1 MSIGDG
7 ANYAPQAKPK
17 PVVAAGEFCFAAAYL
32 DHGHIVGQTK
42 GLLDAGG
49 TLTWVY
55 DPDPKKVEA
64 FCKVFPQA
72 KVAPTFDTLL
82 EDDKLHLITAAAV
95 PDWRAAI
102 GGQVM
107 QAGKDYFTDKSPFT
121 TLTQLEH
128 TRRLVEKTGQRYFV
142 YFAERVHNEAA
153 WHAGEL
159 IAQGAVGEVIQVLNL
174 GPHRLSASTRPDW
187 FFEKD
192 HYGGIITDIGS
203 HQVEQFLTYASCTD
217 AQVNFAAVRNQSHPQ
232 TPELEDFGEFSLT
245 GVPAAV
251 VGAGA
256 GAKGASAKP
265 GSSFYSRIDWYT
277 PDGLPVWGDGRTF
290 ILGTKGTLEVRKYL
304 DIGRQAPAALIFL
317 ANQSDVEEID
327 CQDRVGFPF
336 FGQLIL
342 DVLNRTEK
350 AMTQTHI
357 FKAAEISMQAQAF
370 ADAARS

>member
-7 ANYAPQAKPK
+7 ANYAPQTKPK
-17 PVVAAGEFCFAAAYL
+17 PVVAVGEFCFAAAYL
-32 DHGHIVGQTK
+32 DHGHIVGQAN
-42 GLLDAGG
+42 GLLNAGG
-49 TLTWVY
+49 TLTSVY

-72 KVAPTFDTLL
+72 KKAPSFDALL
-82 EDDKLHLITAAAV
+82 EDDKLHLIAAAAV

-128 TRRLVEKTGQRYFV
+128 TRRLVDKTGQRYFV

-174 GPHRLSASTRPDW
+174 GPHRLSAGTRPDW

-217 AQVNFAAVRNQSHPQ
+217 AQVNFASVRNQGHPE

-245 GVPAAV
+245 GI
-251 VGAGA
+251 
-256 GAKGASAKP
+256 GASGSAAKP

-304 DIGRQAPAALIFL
+304 DIGRQAPAALVFL
-317 ANQSDVEEID
+317 TNQTGVEEID
-327 CQDRVGFPF
+327 CQDRVGYPF
-336 FGQLIL
+336 FGELIL
-342 DVLNRTEK
+342 DVLNRTEN
-350 AMTQTHI
+350 AMTQAHI

-370 ADAARS
+370 ADAARAQT

>member
-1 MSIGDG
+1 MSISDG
-7 ANYAPQAKPK
+7 ASYAPPSKPK

-32 DHGHIVGQTK
+32 DHGHIVGQTA
-42 GLLDAGG
+42 GLLSAGG
-49 TLTWVY
+49 TLTAVY
-55 DPDPKKVEA
+55 DPDPAKVAA
-64 FCKVFPQA
+64 FRKRFPQA
-72 KVAPTFDTLL
+72 QAAPSFEHLL
-82 EDDKLHLITAAAV
+82 EDEKLHLITAAAV

-128 TRRLVEKTGQRYFV
+128 TRRLVEKTNQRYFV
-142 YFAERVHNEAA
+142 YFAERIHNEAA

-174 GPHRLSASTRPDW
+174 GPHRLSAGSRPEW
-187 FFEKD
+187 FFEKE

-203 HQVEQFLTYASCTD
+203 HQVEQFLTYAGCAD
-217 AQVNFAAVRNQSHPQ
+217 AKVNFAAVRNQSHPQ

-245 GVPAAV
+245 GASIDGQD
-251 VGAGA
+251 GAR
-256 GAKGASAKP
+256 P

-304 DIGRQAPAALIFL
+304 DIGRKAPASVIFL
-317 ANQSDVEEID
+317 ANGTDVQEID
-327 CQDRVGFPF
+327 CEDRVGYPF

-342 DVLNRTEK
+342 DVLNRTEN
-350 AMTQTHI
+350 AMTQKHI

-370 ADAARS
+370 ADAARQSGS